1 MIPAY
6 NRRMSVDFRASQRSF
21 SVPLLFSCL
30 FVAKVG
36 SAQTSQRAAPPAA
49 GAEAERAVSL
59 AESDHCAK
67 PHSLFR
73 KSISQTE
80 NRYLKKGIGPD
91 CAKKLDVGFSEVY
104 LGLKMSLN
112 SAKRFADAIPVLE
125 TGEKMAPDS
134 PTGHYQ
140 LAFAYTGTG
149 RRDDA
154 NREAALQRQTA
165 EALEAVKRKALVLEK
180 QETPDPRAPEQK

>member
-1 MIPAY
+1 M
-6 NRRMSVDFRASQRSF
+6 
-21 SVPLLFSCL
+21 
-30 FVAKVG
+30 
-36 SAQTSQRAAPPAA
+36 
-49 GAEAERAVSL
+49 
-59 AESDHCAK
+59 
-67 PHSLFR
+67 
-73 KSISQTE
+73 
-80 NRYLKKGIGPD
+80 
-91 CAKKLDVGFSEVY
+91 Y
-104 LGLKMSLN
+104 LGLRMSLN

-180 QETPDPRAPEQK
+180 LPTWQRFNPMAALTVLPLIA